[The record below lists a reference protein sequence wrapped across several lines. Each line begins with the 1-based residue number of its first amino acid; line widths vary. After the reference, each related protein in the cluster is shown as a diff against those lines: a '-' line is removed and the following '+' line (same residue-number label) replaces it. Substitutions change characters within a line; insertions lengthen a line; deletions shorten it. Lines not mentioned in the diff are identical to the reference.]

1 MYWQKCY
8 HILPPN
14 KIILVVVV
22 VKEMFLSP
30 DVDPQFNLL
39 INTRSG

>member
-1 MYWQKCY
+1 M
-8 HILPPN
+8 LAPN
-14 KIILVVVV
+14 MIILVLVV